1 MKARYFALLILPSLL
16 LPSCAGFFGPKT
28 VEQEISVYDLDRV
41 QKDSHKRMKK
51 GYQTTV
57 KARFIDG
64 QTYVPYLSIRQ
75 YASLYESHFAEGFVN
90 KITNQTFSTTWGIYK
105 GDDPYF
111 ICVFDYLSEEIS
123 IAGNI
128 SAAFSDEDDPR
139 DLKAL
144 EYGLKATH
152 DNRVLSNRNYATY
165 YYGDYG
171 FTRFKSGSDHYF
183 PLGFLDITFSD
194 NSTIYFTYN
203 YKYICSTRDVSI
215 YNSLSY
221 TEEDGTEN
229 TFDTQMLSNKRNDNI
244 PSYLRKYNAGLFL
257 YLMDNFYGLKDYKG
271 MKSAASYYQNKGFYD
286 GLFAE
291 DPATRTWAYSDAL
304 AILDDNH
311 TALISVNPTWG
322 LNSYKAT
329 RRYGDNCRARSV
341 QRNELGVEREE
352 AYTAMGHATAEQD
365 IVYSSDGKTALF
377 SFDSFTFGSSIEVFN
392 DDGTISTTAKNID
405 TYFKLINVFQTI
417 KNKGTVENVV
427 LDVSLNGGGTVGVMM
442 KLLALISKDNN
453 GYLALYEDTTTQLSI
468 ATAQVDINDD
478 GVYDTQDCFGDDFN
492 IYIVTSDCSFSC
504 GNAFPCI
511 AQAKGYAKIIGQKSG
526 GGECAVSVHYLP
538 NSEYVYHSSNL
549 HLGIYD
555 EATETFTGF
564 ENGATPDIEYGLGNP
579 SYKVDN
585 LNNAILNAQK

>member
-1 MKARYFALLILPSLL
+1 
-16 LPSCAGFFGPKT
+16 
-28 VEQEISVYDLDRV
+28 
-41 QKDSHKRMKK
+41 
-51 GYQTTV
+51 
-57 KARFIDG
+57 
-64 QTYVPYLSIRQ
+64 
-75 YASLYESHFAEGFVN
+75 
-90 KITNQTFSTTWGIYK
+90 
-105 GDDPYF
+105 
-111 ICVFDYLSEEIS
+111 
-123 IAGNI
+123 
-128 SAAFSDEDDPR
+128 
-139 DLKAL
+139 
-144 EYGLKATH
+144 
-152 DNRVLSNRNYATY
+152 
-165 YYGDYG
+165 
-171 FTRFKSGSDHYF
+171 
-183 PLGFLDITFSD
+183 
-194 NSTIYFTYN
+194 
-203 YKYICSTRDVSI
+203 
-215 YNSLSY
+215 
-221 TEEDGTEN
+221 
-229 TFDTQMLSNKRNDNI
+229 
-244 PSYLRKYNAGLFL
+244 
-257 YLMDNFYGLKDYKG
+257 
-271 MKSAASYYQNKGFYD
+271 MKSAASYYKNKGFYD

-322 LNSYKAT
+322 LNSYKAA
-329 RRYGDNCRARSV
+329 RRYGDNCLARSV

-352 AYTAMGHATAEQD
+352 AYTAMGYATAEQD

-392 DDGTISTTAKNID
+392 DDGTISTTAKNVD
-405 TYFKLINVFQTI
+405 TYFTLINVFQTI

-478 GVYDTQDCFGDDFN
+478 GVYDTKDCFGDDFN

-526 GGECAVSVHYLP
+526 GGECAVAVHYLP

-585 LNNAILNAQK
+585 INNAILNAQK